1 MKKKKVRQIDG
12 VRVLYRHG
20 PAIFFTGLFC
30 LVLAAC
36 SIVSLFFPYFTA
48 SYDGVEYAAKPLAM
62 MNSLYFWAP
71 NSNIIDG
78 PNPLYTFVLNVLAT
92 ETNNVALFTQ
102 WILFVADIFII
113 LAAIMD
119 ILLLFTGIW
128 FILVGKT
135 RHPKF
140 AKKVAGS
147 SCVFHIL
154 AALCALGLHLVF
166 NLYASSAGII
176 VDLSGLYTYI
186 FAGASLVSS
195 IIINLIYG
203 SRFKNF
209 IWSNEIGELNRQL
222 GHEEENRV
230 QEPVLVKTVTKEVP
244 EVKYVTAK
252 GLPSKISHIG
262 GHEFAFNQNLE
273 YAMIPHGIP
282 SIGQGAFAN
291 CGNLTMVSIPVTV
304 KKIGYNAFFNTPKLK
319 RVNYAGSKEQWRHV
333 RRGSNW
339 LLKAGTSVIVCIDG
353 PIVVNALH

>member
-12 VRVLYRHG
+12 VRVLYHHC

-30 LVLAAC
+30 LVIAAC
-36 SIVSLFFPYFTA
+36 SVASLFFPYFSV

-62 MNSLYFWAP
+62 MNSLCFWEP
-71 NSNIIDG
+71 TSNLIDG
-78 PNPLYTFVLNVLAT
+78 PNPLYTFVLNVLST
-92 ETNNVALFTQ
+92 DTNNAALIAQWLLFAAALF
-102 WILFVADIFII
+102 IV

-119 ILLLFTGIW
+119 ILLLFTGLW
-128 FILVGKT
+128 FIFVGKS

-140 AKKVAGS
+140 AKKVAVS
-147 SCVFHIL
+147 STVFHIL
-154 AALCALGLHLVF
+154 AALMALGLHLIF
-166 NLYASSAGII
+166 NFYATA
-176 VDLSGLYTYI
+176 VDAYLDLSGLYTYI
-186 FAGASLVSS
+186 FAGVSLVAT
-195 IIINLIYG
+195 IFINVIYA

-209 IWSNEIGELNRQL
+209 IWSSELGELRRQL
-222 GHEEENRV
+222 GHEEENHV

-252 GLPSKISHIG
+252 GLPNKLSHIG

-304 KKIGYNAFFNTPKLK
+304 KKIGYNAFFNTPSLK
-319 RVNYAGSKEQWRHV
+319 RVSYAGTKEQWRHV
-333 RRGSNW
+333 HRGSNW
-339 LLKAGTSVIVCIDG
+339 LLKAGTNIVVCIDG